1 MSAALWTTLP
11 VAVLTEMFENARLAE
26 GVQTLID
33 RVGISI
39 EASA

>member
-1 MSAALWTTLP
+1 MSPALWTTFP
-11 VAVLTEMFENARLAE
+11 VAVLTEVFEDARLAE
-26 GVQTLID
+26 RVQALID